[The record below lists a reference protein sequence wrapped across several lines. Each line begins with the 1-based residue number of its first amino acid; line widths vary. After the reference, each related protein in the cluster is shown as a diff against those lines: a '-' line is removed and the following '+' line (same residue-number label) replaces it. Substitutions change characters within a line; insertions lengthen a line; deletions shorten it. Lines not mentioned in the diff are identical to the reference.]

1 MKIPTDSPMKSIMQ
15 VLALAIAVT
24 AWAPLQAQLFTQSSV
39 QNGTEGTEPIDEV
52 AIDAEGNI
60 RATTGTDP
68 RLRLSQDNSDGNIS
82 YTWDIAA
89 NDAGIGVLDA
99 ETSLVPFLI
108 EAGAPDL
115 SLLIDSSGEIHG
127 NGSQLS
133 NVDAETVDGQD
144 ANAFMSAGTDE
155 WVNESGDS
163 MTGDLNTTGH
173 ITASSFSGNH
183 IGDGSGLTNLPA
195 SPLQVNVWEAGT
207 DNIVGEGESVRIAEL
222 DIPGEGVLMVHV
234 WISRGQCALSTSLGD
249 SDLVV
254 NPFEQEETVLMA
266 HTVAGDWWIDCT
278 GAAGGGNFQFMK
290 GFWIPA
296 DVNVVGGPL
305 PQ

>member
-1 MKIPTDSPMKSIMQ
+1 MEIPTDSSMKSFMQ
-15 VLALAIAVT
+15 ALALAIAVT

-39 QNGTEGTEPIDEV
+39 QNGTEGTEPIDDI

-68 RLRLSQDNSDGNIS
+68 RLRLSQDISDGNIS

-108 EAGAPDL
+108 EAGAPNQ
-115 SLLIDSSGEIHG
+115 SLTIDSGGVLH
-127 NGSQLS
+127 
-133 NVDAETVDGQD
+133 
-144 ANAFMSAGTDE
+144 
-155 WVNESGDS
+155 
-163 MTGDLNTTGH
+163 
-173 ITASSFSGNH
+173 
-183 IGDGSGLTNLPA
+183 GDGSGLTNLPA

-207 DNIVGEGESVRIAEL
+207 DNIVGEGESVRIADL
-222 DIPGEGVLMVHV
+222 DIPGEGVLLVHV
-234 WISRGQCALSTSLGD
+234 WISRGQCTLFTSLGD

-290 GFWIPA
+290 GIWIPA
-296 DVNVVGGPL
+296 GVNVVGGPL